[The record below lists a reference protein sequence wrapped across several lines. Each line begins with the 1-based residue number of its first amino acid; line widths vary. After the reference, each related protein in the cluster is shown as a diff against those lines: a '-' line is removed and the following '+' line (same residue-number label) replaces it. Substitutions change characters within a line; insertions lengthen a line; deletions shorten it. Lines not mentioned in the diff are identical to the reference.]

1 MDASQV
7 QNLFRRAVASDDV
20 AAMRQG
26 LEGMLGAAGPGLSP
40 EREYAVRRPDV
51 VIEMPQSH
59 ERIRG
64 RDALR
69 TMQEMFPAPA
79 PVITLRNV
87 TGARHVWVAE
97 ADIDYGGDRSQAVI
111 ILELDSH
118 GLIARETRYYP
129 QPFDAPAWRAELVEA
144 MS

>member
-1 MDASQV
+1 MDAAQV
-7 QNLFRRAVASDDV
+7 QDLFRQAAASDDA

-26 LEGMLGAAGPGLSP
+26 LEGMLGADGPGLSP

-51 VIEMPQSH
+51 VIEMPQSR

-64 RDALR
+64 RDALL
-69 TMQEMFPAPA
+69 TMQQMFPAPA
-79 PVITLRNV
+79 PSITLRNV
-87 TGARHVWVAE
+87 TGGRHVWVAE
-97 ADIDYGGDRSQAVI
+97 ADIDYGADRSQAVL

-129 QPFDAPAWRAELVEA
+129 QPFEAPAWRAELVEA
-144 MS
+144 MG